1 MNFFKGF
8 LLISGIMI
16 TWNEIWF
23 LLLKRN
29 TYKNIISCKVI
40 FMEPIV
46 DMKKK
51 SLINKIIKL
60 MQQNIK
66 AKVSERNG
74 SF

>member
-1 MNFFKGF
+1 
-8 LLISGIMI
+8 
-16 TWNEIWF
+16 
-23 LLLKRN
+23 
-29 TYKNIISCKVI
+29 
-40 FMEPIV
+40 MEPIV